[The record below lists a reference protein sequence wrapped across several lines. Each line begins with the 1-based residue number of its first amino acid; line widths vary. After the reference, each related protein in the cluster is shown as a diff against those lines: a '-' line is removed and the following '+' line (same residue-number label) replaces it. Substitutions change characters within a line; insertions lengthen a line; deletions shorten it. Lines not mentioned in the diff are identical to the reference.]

1 MKSYKMAEIQI
12 IDPTAYPNWDDLLLT
27 HPETTFFHTA
37 AWARVLSESYG
48 YKPLYFTMV
57 EDDGLAVLIAV
68 MEISS
73 PFTGKRGVSL
83 PFTDECHPIA
93 KNDAYFDI
101 VMKRISEYG
110 NRAGWKHIQIRGG
123 QDYFK
128 QAPANTI
135 YCQHTLKLSS
145 NTDLIFK
152 GFKDSVKRNI
162 KRAQKKQIQL
172 RISKTNDGI
181 DAFWKLN
188 CLTRRS
194 HGLPPQP
201 LRFFKNVF
209 KHVIAQGKGFVALA
223 LHRAKTV
230 AGAVYFHWNKKAI
243 YKYGASDRR
252 YLDLRPN
259 NLIMWEA
266 IKRCA
271 EGGYRSFDFGRTE
284 TENTGL
290 MQFKRGWGAD
300 KRELYYFKYDLRKH
314 QYVSAATGTKSSY
327 VIFKHLPLPV
337 LRLTGSLLYRHVG

>member
-1 MKSYKMAEIQI
+1 MAEVQI
-12 IDPTAYPNWDDLLLT
+12 IDPTAYPHWDDLLLT
-27 HPETTFFHTA
+27 HPETTFYHTA
-37 AWARVLSESYG
+37 AWAKVLSESYG

-57 EDDGLAVLIAV
+57 EDDGLAGLIAV
-68 MEISS
+68 MEINS

-93 KNDAYFDI
+93 KNDEYFETMMNSISDYGKRAAWKI
-101 VMKRISEYG
+101 V
-110 NRAGWKHIQIRGG
+110 QIRGG
-123 QDYFK
+123 QDHFR

-145 NTDLIFK
+145 DVDLIFK
-152 GFKDSVKRNI
+152 GFKSSVKRNI
-162 KRAQKKQIQL
+162 KRAQKEHIQVS
-172 RISKTNDGI
+172 ISNAGDAI
-181 DAFWKLN
+181 DTFWKLN
-188 CLTRRS
+188 CLTRKN

-201 LRFFKNVF
+201 IQFFKNIF
-209 KHVIAQGKGFVALA
+209 KHVIAQGKGFIAVAF
-223 LHRAKTV
+223 HRTQPV
-230 AGAVYFHWNKKAI
+230 AGAVYFHWNQKAI

-252 YLDLRPN
+252 YLVLRPN

-266 IKRCA
+266 IKKCTEA
-271 EGGYRSFDFGRTE
+271 GCGSFDFGRTE

-300 KRELYYFKYDLRKH
+300 ERELYYFKYDLRKH